1 MPMLPKAKMEHT
13 RSAPGLRAYVR
24 SSMAALLMVSLAGCA
39 GAGSGLSDYLFGGE
53 KDALSPGMEQADDK
67 ASISRLYNEALAH
80 LKKKEYRTAAKKF
93 AEVERKYPYSRWAT
107 KAVLMQA
114 YAQYMRNK
122 YDEAIAAAKKFL
134 ALHPGHKDAPYAH
147 YLIALSYYEQISDV
161 QRDPT
166 AARKALEA
174 LELVKNRYPDTRYA
188 ADAERKLKAVRDYL
202 AGKEM
207 EVGRYYL
214 QRGNYLAA
222 INRFKKV
229 ITDYQTT
236 AHVPEALYRL
246 VEAYLA
252 LGIRSEA
259 QTAAAVLGHNF
270 PNSSWYRDAYRL
282 LTGKGLSPQENTS
295 SWISRA
301 FRKLIPG

>member
-1 MPMLPKAKMEHT
+1 MPGGTNGYGRAWRRGGTRGLLAAGML
-13 RSAPGLRAYVR
+13 
-24 SSMAALLMVSLAGCA
+24 ALALTGCA
-39 GAGSGLSDYLFGGE
+39 SGGNMLDKLMGGV
-53 KDALSPGMEQADDK
+53 KDAIAPSADKPDK
-67 ASISRLYNEALAH
+67 VEPISKLYNDALES
-80 LKKKEYRTAAKKF
+80 LKDRQYRTAARKF
-93 AEVERKYPYSRWAT
+93 AKVERQYPYSRWAS
-107 KAVLMQA
+107 KAILMQA
-114 YAQYMRNK
+114 YAQYMRNDYGK
-122 YDEAIAAAKKFL
+122 AIAAAKKFL
-134 ALHPGHKDAPYAH
+134 TLHPGHKDAPYAH
-147 YLIALSYYEQISDV
+147 YLIALSLYEQITDV
-161 QRDPT
+161 KHDPT
-166 AARKALEA
+166 VAKKAREA
-174 LELVKNRYPDTRYA
+174 LQLVANRYPDTRYA
-188 ADAERKLKAVRDYL
+188 ADAKRKLKAVQDYL

-214 QRGNYLAA
+214 KRGNHLAA

-229 ITDYQTT
+229 ITDFQTT

-270 PNSSWYRDAYRL
+270 PGSSWYKDAYRL
-282 LTGKGLSPQENTS
+282 LTGQGLSPAENTG

>member
-1 MPMLPKAKMEHT
+1 MPGGANGFLRSCRRSGARGLLAAGVLGLMLSGCASGGNMLDKLIGGVKDAI
-13 RSAPGLRAYVR
+13 APGMDSPDKVEPISKLYN
-24 SSMAALLMVSLAGCA
+24 
-39 GAGSGLSDYLFGGE
+39 
-53 KDALSPGMEQADDK
+53 DALQS
-67 ASISRLYNEALAH
+67 
-80 LKKKEYRTAAKKF
+80 LKGGQYRTAAKKF
-93 AEVERKYPYSRWAT
+93 AKVERQYPYSRWAS
-107 KAVLMQA
+107 KAILMQA
-114 YAQYMRNK
+114 YAQYMRND
-122 YDEAIAAAKKFL
+122 YDKAIAAAKKFL

-147 YLIALSYYEQISDV
+147 YLIALSLYEQITDV
-161 QRDPT
+161 KHDPT
-166 AARKALEA
+166 VAKKAREA
-174 LELVKNRYPDTRYA
+174 LELVANRYPETRYA
-188 ADAERKLKAVRDYL
+188 ADAKRKLKAVQDYL

-214 QRGNYLAA
+214 RRGNHLAA

-270 PNSSWYRDAYRL
+270 PGSPWYKDAYRL
-282 LTGKGLSPQENTS
+282 LTGQGLSPAENTG

>member
-1 MPMLPKAKMEHT
+1 MPGGANGFLGAC
-13 RSAPGLRAYVR
+13 RRGGARGLL
-24 SSMAALLMVSLAGCA
+24 AAGLLGLTLAGCA
-39 GAGSGLSDYLFGGE
+39 SGGNMLDKLMGGV
-53 KDALSPGMEQADDK
+53 KDAIAPSPDK
-67 ASISRLYNEALAH
+67 PDQVEPISKLYNDALAS
-80 LKKKEYRTAAKKF
+80 LKAGEYRSAAKKF
-93 AEVERKYPYSRWAT
+93 AKVERQYPYSRWAS
-107 KAVLMQA
+107 KAILMQA
-114 YAQYMRNK
+114 YAQYMRND
-122 YDEAIAAAKKFL
+122 YDKAIAAAKKFL
-134 ALHPGHKDAPYAH
+134 TLHPGHKDAPYAH
-147 YLIALSYYEQISDV
+147 YLVALSLYEQISDV
-161 QRDPT
+161 KHDPT
-166 AARKALEA
+166 VAKKAREA
-174 LELVKNRYPDTRYA
+174 LQLVANRYPETRYA
-188 ADAERKLKAVRDYL
+188 ADAQRKLKAVQDYL

-214 QRGNYLAA
+214 KRGNHLAA

-270 PNSSWYRDAYRL
+270 PGSPWYKDAYRL
-282 LTGKGLSPQENTS
+282 LTGQGLSPAENTG